1 MVTRT
6 RMAPSP
12 TGEFHIGGMR
22 TLLYNYVFA
31 KKMGGSFVLRIE
43 DTDRERLVEGA
54 VKRLIDVIKD
64 YGLSWDEG
72 PQVGGPFAPYVQSER
87 LSIYKEH
94 ALKLVETGHA
104 YYCFCSKER
113 LEALKEEEQKKGVA
127 STKYDKKCTH
137 LSKEEVAK
145 NLSNNMPFVIRLK
158 VRPDEI
164 VSFTDTTLGPISF
177 PTNDID
183 DQVLLKSD
191 GFPTYHL
198 AVVVDDHL
206 MEITHVL
213 RGVEWL
219 PSTPKHILL
228 YQAFGWDLPTYAH
241 LPLLKEKGDTKKL
254 SKRMGSV
261 AAIEFL
267 SEGYLPEALLNFLM
281 FLGWNPGTEKEI
293 YSLDEFIQ
301 DFSLER
307 IHKTDLVVFDRD
319 KLLWINGHYI
329 RALPTKELLLR
340 LNAHAQTFGYDLN
353 SSGDEAKDLTILS
366 LTQERLK
373 TLKEYNHLTDFFY
386 HEIRVDKDVLVK
398 QSGSTERAK
407 AILGLFL
414 SSFDAV
420 SESDW
425 HKDLLDQLS
434 HKLLEDNDLKPK
446 EAFMTVR
453 VAVSGTT
460 TTPPLFDVL
469 DVLGKSE
476 ALRRV
481 KVAYEM
487 L

>member
-1 MVTRT
+1 
-6 RMAPSP
+6 MAPSP

-22 TLLYNYVFA
+22 TLLYNYAFA
-31 KKMGGSFVLRIE
+31 KKIGGTFVLRIE

-54 VKRLIDVIKD
+54 VDRLIDVIKD

-72 PQVGGPFAPYVQSER
+72 PKVGGAFAPYVQSQR

-113 LEALKEEEQKKGVA
+113 LETLKEEEQKKGVA
-127 STKYDKKCTH
+127 STRYDKKCAN
-137 LSKEEVAK
+137 LSKEEVAD
-145 NLSNNMPFVIRLK
+145 NLSKNTPYVIRLK
-158 VRPDEI
+158 VNPGEI

-206 MEITHVL
+206 MKITHVL

-228 YQAFGWDLPTYAH
+228 YQAFGWDLPIYAH

-261 AAIEFL
+261 SAIEFL

-293 YSLDEFIQ
+293 YSLAEFIQ
-301 DFSLER
+301 DFSLDR

-329 RALPTKELLLR
+329 RALSTKELFLKLKAYA
-340 LNAHAQTFGYDLN
+340 LTFSYDLN
-353 SSGDEAKDLTILS
+353 SSGDEAKDLAILS

-373 TLKEYNHLTDFFY
+373 TLKEYNQLTDFFY
-386 HEIRVDKDVLVK
+386 HEVNVDKESLVK
-398 QSGSTERAK
+398 QSGSVDKTK

-414 SSFDAV
+414 DMFEGID
-420 SESDW
+420 ESGW
-425 HKDLLDQLS
+425 HKDLLDQQS

-446 EAFMTVR
+446 EAFMTIR

-469 DVLGKSE
+469 YVLGKNQI
-476 ALRRV
+476 LRRV